1 MLRLHDMSIDSN
13 YNYNFEAMLEKH
25 NLEARPVSIET
36 LWVNITR
43 LCNQACT
50 HCHVNASPYRTEHMG
65 WQVIDRCLEVL
76 SQNDRITA
84 LDMTGGAPELHPDFD
99 YFVAEARKLGK
110 RVLVRHNLTVI
121 FDGNPQ
127 TGERKEYLPEF
138 FARQQV
144 EIIASLPHYNEE
156 YVKRQRGNGIF
167 QKSLDGI
174 RRLNEVG
181 YGKEATGL
189 ILNLVHNA
197 DGPVTPD
204 ARTALER
211 EFKHELYARYGLLF
225 NKLFAVTNMPINRF
239 LKCLVRSS
247 AYEDYMNR
255 LVTVF
260 NPAAVSELVCRSL
273 ISVGYDG
280 RLYDCDFN
288 QLMEMQVHK
297 EKPASIFNFDYETLV
312 NRKIR
317 FASHCFGCT
326 AGGGSS

>member
-1 MLRLHDMSIDSN
+1 MNTSSN
-13 YNYNFEAMLEKH
+13 YKYNFEAMLEKH
-25 NLEARPVSIET
+25 NLEVRPVSIQT

-50 HCHVNASPYRTEHMG
+50 HCHVDASPHRTEHMG
-65 WQVIDRCLEVL
+65 RQIIERCLEVL
-76 SQNDRITA
+76 SQNDLMTA

-99 YFVAEARKLGK
+99 YFVVEARKLGK
-110 RVLVRHNLTVI
+110 RVMVRHNLTVI

-127 TGERKEYLPEF
+127 TRDRKDYLPEF
-138 FARQQV
+138 FAGQQV
-144 EIIASLPHYNEE
+144 EIIASLPHFNEE
-156 YVKRQRGNGIF
+156 YVKRQRGNGVF
-167 QKSLDGI
+167 QKSIDGI
-174 RRLNEVG
+174 RQLNEAG
-181 YGKEATGL
+181 YGKEGTGL

-197 DGPVTPD
+197 DGPITPD
-204 ARTALER
+204 ARMALEK
-211 EFKHELYARYGLLF
+211 EFKQELYDRYGLFF

-239 LKCLVRSS
+239 RNSLVSS
-247 AYEDYMNR
+247 GNYEEYMQQ

-260 NPAAVSELVCRSL
+260 NPASVSELVCRSL

-288 QLMEMQVHK
+288 QLTGMQVCQ
-297 EKPASIFNFDYETLV
+297 EEPATIFNFDYETLL